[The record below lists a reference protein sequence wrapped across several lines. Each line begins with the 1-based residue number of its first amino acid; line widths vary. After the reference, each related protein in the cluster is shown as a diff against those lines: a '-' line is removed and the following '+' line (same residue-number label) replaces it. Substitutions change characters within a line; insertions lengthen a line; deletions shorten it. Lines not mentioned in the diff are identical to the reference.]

1 MLFIK
6 LLMVEFELVSSGV
19 GSDHSVHCATTS
31 DLDISSIFKLHNK
44 QVLTEAFS
52 SVPNIHEQLSVSKI
66 TFSHEAN
73 I

>member
-1 MLFIK
+1 
-6 LLMVEFELVSSGV
+6 MVEFEPVSSGD
-19 GSDHSVHCATTS
+19 GSDSVHCATTS